1 MEDEPKN
8 RRRRILDDVEEIV
21 GDVSKV
27 VRVAVIRGSEAA
39 ESVGENLKETIMDSI
54 HGVRSNRDSVVMVRV
69 DKESLAKLDD
79 LVEAGL
85 ASSRSEAAAYLIGE
99 GVKSRKGMFDKIG
112 EKIENIRKAK
122 EELREILEQEDNPTP
137 SEAQG

>member
-1 MEDEPKN
+1 MEEEPKS

-39 ESVGENLKETIMDSI
+39 ESVGENLKETFKDTI
-54 HGVRSNRDSVVMVRV
+54 HGVHSTRDSVVMVRV
-69 DKESLAKLDD
+69 DKESLSKLDD
-79 LVEAGL
+79 LVDAGL
-85 ASSRSEAAAYLIGE
+85 ANSRSEAAAFLIGE
-99 GVKSRKGMFDKIG
+99 GVKARQGMFDKIS

-122 EELREILEQEDNPTP
+122 EELRDILEKEDYPTASEVQE
-137 SEAQG
+137 